1 MVSEHND
8 EQPMEA
14 NGVMDR
20 VEVVSTLQKSFP
32 LAGISSG
39 GSTILVLSVYINAFM

>member
-20 VEVVSTLQKSFP
+20 VGVESTLQKVFP
-32 LAGISSG
+32 WLAYQ
-39 GSTILVLSVYINAFM
+39 VVDRPF

>member
-20 VEVVSTLQKSFP
+20 VEVVSVLQKVHPWQAYQVVDRPF
-32 LAGISSG
+32 
-39 GSTILVLSVYINAFM
+39 